1 VQFIINFYNFIKK
14 LSFLIS
20 KKNKKKSIKILI
32 GMVIVALAE
41 VLGLGLIYPTIQQV
55 LGNKI
60 DFLNEFNFYKNLNGS
75 EQLLLVLIVIFFV
88 FLLKNI
94 FTILFIIYRSTFMQN
109 FLTNLRKKL
118 YKLYVN
124 QNFKSFIDKNSPDI
138 LRNIQIE
145 TTVVMRS
152 LEGFINILSETLI
165 LLGILTLLIF
175 LAPLPS
181 TIIILMCFLFFL
193 IYVKTFK
200 KNIFK
205 LGKER
210 FELDSSLISHVNSS
224 LGNYK
229 EILIYNIFSFFN
241 QKFDDTGSRLNKNMR
256 NIMVLSQSM
265 RVIIEQFGIIVILG
279 LSFYFYNT
287 SENLSSNTALLGSYV
302 YAFFKILPSLNKI
315 TLNVQAIINGK
326 HSVEYL
332 CGEIQ
337 RLENLQNPNSN
348 KRIENLEKFHHL
360 KIQDLDFKI
369 GDKYILKNINLEI
382 NSNDK
387 IGIMGES
394 GSGKTTLLNLIMGLV
409 EPYRGKIILNGS
421 SNLKNLKHNIAF
433 VSQSNH
439 IMNDTLK
446 NNVTF
451 GQYKNNEIDE
461 KKFWNSIK
469 KSGLEKFT
477 MSLKNKENTMIN
489 ENATNISGGES
500 QRILIARA
508 LYFASDIII
517 LDEFSSALDIQTENK
532 ILEEINQIDK
542 TIIIVSHR
550 KNTFKNLKKIYQVD
564 NKSLNKIDV

>member
-1 VQFIINFYNFIKK
+1 MQFIINFYNFIKK

-20 KKNKKKSIKILI
+20 KKNQKKSIKILI

-88 FLLKNI
+88 FLFKNI

-124 QNFKSFIDKNSPDI
+124 QNFKSFVDKNSPDI

-152 LEGFINILSETLI
+152 LEGLINILSETLI

-181 TIIILMCFLFFL
+181 TIIILLCFLFFL
-193 IYVKTFK
+193 IYVLTFK
-200 KNIFK
+200 KKIFK

-256 NIMVLSQSM
+256 NTMVLSQSL
-265 RVIIEQFGIIVILG
+265 RVIIEQFGIIIILG
-279 LSFYFYNT
+279 LSFYFYNK
-287 SENLSSNTALLGSYV
+287 SENFSSNTALLGAYV
-302 YAFFKILPSLNKI
+302 YAFFKILPSLGKI
-315 TLNVQAIINGK
+315 TLNLQAIINGK

-332 CGEIQ
+332 CDEIQ
-337 RLENLQNPNSN
+337 RLENLQNPNIN
-348 KRIENLEKFHHL
+348 KKIENLEKFHHL

-421 SNLKNLKHNIAF
+421 SNLKNLNHNIAF

-451 GQYKNNEIDE
+451 GQYRNNEIDE

-469 KSGLEKFT
+469 KSGLERFT
-477 MSLKNKENTMIN
+477 MSLKNKENTIIN

-532 ILEEINQIDK
+532 ILDEINQIDK

-550 KNTFKNLKKIYQVD
+550 KNTFKNLKKIYQID

>member
-1 VQFIINFYNFIKK
+1 MQFIINFYNFIKK

-75 EQLLLVLIVIFFV
+75 EQLLLVLVVIFFV
-88 FLLKNI
+88 FLFKNI

-109 FLTNLRKKL
+109 FLINLRKKL

-124 QNFKSFIDKNSPDI
+124 QNFKSFVDKNSPDI

-152 LEGFINILSETLI
+152 LEGLINILSETLI

-193 IYVKTFK
+193 IYVLTFK
-200 KNIFK
+200 KKIFK

-256 NIMVLSQSM
+256 NTMVLSQSL

-279 LSFYFYNT
+279 LSFYFYNI
-287 SENLSSNTALLGSYV
+287 SENFSSNTALLGAYV

-315 TLNVQAIINGK
+315 TLNLQAIINGK

-332 CGEIQ
+332 CDEIQ
-337 RLENLQNPNSN
+337 RLENLQNPNIN
-348 KRIENLEKFHHL
+348 KKIENLEKFYHL
-360 KIQDLDFKI
+360 KIQDVDFKI

-421 SNLKNLKHNIAF
+421 SNLKNLNHNIAF

-451 GQYKNNEIDE
+451 GQYRNNEIDE
-461 KKFWNSIK
+461 KKFWNSIR
-469 KSGLEKFT
+469 KSGLEKFI
-477 MSLKNKENTMIN
+477 MNLKNKENTIIN
-489 ENATNISGGES
+489 EDATNISGGES

-532 ILEEINQIDK
+532 ILDEINQIDK

-550 KNTFKNLKKIYQVD
+550 KNTFKNLKKIYQID

>member
-1 VQFIINFYNFIKK
+1 MQFIINFYNFIKK

-75 EQLLLVLIVIFFV
+75 EQLLLVLVVIFFV
-88 FLLKNI
+88 FLFKNI

-109 FLTNLRKKL
+109 FLINLRKKL

-124 QNFKSFIDKNSPDI
+124 QNFKSFVDKNSPDI

-152 LEGFINILSETLI
+152 LEGLINILSETLI

-193 IYVKTFK
+193 IYVLTFK
-200 KNIFK
+200 KKIFK

-256 NIMVLSQSM
+256 NTMVLSQSL

-279 LSFYFYNT
+279 LSFYFYNI
-287 SENLSSNTALLGSYV
+287 SENFSSNTALLGAYV

-315 TLNVQAIINGK
+315 TLNLQAIINGK

-332 CGEIQ
+332 CDEIQ
-337 RLENLQNPNSN
+337 RLENLQNPNIN
-348 KRIENLEKFHHL
+348 KKIENLEKFYHL
-360 KIQDLDFKI
+360 KIQDVDFKI

-421 SNLKNLKHNIAF
+421 SNLKNLNHNIAF

-451 GQYKNNEIDE
+451 GQYRNNEIDE
-461 KKFWNSIK
+461 KKFWNSIR
-469 KSGLEKFT
+469 KSGLEKFI
-477 MSLKNKENTMIN
+477 MNLKNKENTIIN
-489 ENATNISGGES
+489 EDATNISGGES

-508 LYFASDIII
+508 LYFVSDIII

-532 ILEEINQIDK
+532 ILDEINQIDK

-550 KNTFKNLKKIYQVD
+550 KNTFKNLKKIYQID

>member
-41 VLGLGLIYPTIQQV
+41 VLGLGLIYPIIQQV

-348 KRIENLEKFHHL
+348 KKIENLEKFQHL

>member
-1 VQFIINFYNFIKK
+1 MQFIINFYNFIKN

-75 EQLLLVLIVIFFV
+75 EQLLLVLVVIFFV
-88 FLLKNI
+88 FLFKNI

-109 FLTNLRKKL
+109 FLINLRKKL

-124 QNFKSFIDKNSPDI
+124 QNFKSFVDKNSPDI

-152 LEGFINILSETLI
+152 LEGLINILSETLI

-193 IYVKTFK
+193 IYVLTFK
-200 KNIFK
+200 KKIFK

-256 NIMVLSQSM
+256 NTMVLSQSL

-279 LSFYFYNT
+279 LSFYFYNI
-287 SENLSSNTALLGSYV
+287 SENFSSNTALLGAYV

-315 TLNVQAIINGK
+315 TLNLQAIINGK

-332 CGEIQ
+332 CDEIQ
-337 RLENLQNPNSN
+337 RLENLQNPNIN
-348 KRIENLEKFHHL
+348 KKIENLEKFYHL
-360 KIQDLDFKI
+360 KIQDVDFKI

-421 SNLKNLKHNIAF
+421 SNLKNLNHNIAF

-451 GQYKNNEIDE
+451 GQYRNNEIDE
-461 KKFWNSIK
+461 KKFWNSIR
-469 KSGLEKFT
+469 KSGLEKFI
-477 MSLKNKENTMIN
+477 MNLKNKENTIIN
-489 ENATNISGGES
+489 EDATNISGGES

-508 LYFASDIII
+508 LYFVSDIII

-532 ILEEINQIDK
+532 ILDEINQIDK

-550 KNTFKNLKKIYQVD
+550 KNTFKNLKKIYQID

>member
-1 VQFIINFYNFIKK
+1 
-14 LSFLIS
+14 
-20 KKNKKKSIKILI
+20 
-32 GMVIVALAE
+32 MVIVALAE
-41 VLGLGLIYPTIQQV
+41 VLGLGLIYPIIQQV

-348 KRIENLEKFHHL
+348 KKIENLEKFQHL

>member
-20 KKNKKKSIKILI
+20 KKNQKKSIKILI

-88 FLLKNI
+88 FLFKNI

-124 QNFKSFIDKNSPDI
+124 QNFKSFVDKNSPDI

-152 LEGFINILSETLI
+152 LEGLINILSETLI

-181 TIIILMCFLFFL
+181 TIIILLCFLFFL
-193 IYVKTFK
+193 IYVLTFK
-200 KNIFK
+200 KKIFK

-256 NIMVLSQSM
+256 NTMVLSQSL
-265 RVIIEQFGIIVILG
+265 RVIIEQFGIIIILG
-279 LSFYFYNT
+279 LSFYFYNK
-287 SENLSSNTALLGSYV
+287 SENFSSNTALLGAYV
-302 YAFFKILPSLNKI
+302 YAFFKILPSLGKI
-315 TLNVQAIINGK
+315 TLNLQAIINGN

-332 CGEIQ
+332 CDEIQ
-337 RLENLQNPNSN
+337 RLENLQNPNIN
-348 KRIENLEKFHHL
+348 KKIENLEKFHHL

-421 SNLKNLKHNIAF
+421 SNLKNLNHNIAF

-461 KKFWNSIK
+461 KKFWNSIR
-469 KSGLEKFT
+469 KSGLEKFI
-477 MSLKNKENTMIN
+477 MSLKNKENTIIN
-489 ENATNISGGES
+489 EDATNISGGES

-550 KNTFKNLKKIYQVD
+550 KNTFKNLKKIYQID

>member
-1 VQFIINFYNFIKK
+1 
-14 LSFLIS
+14 
-20 KKNKKKSIKILI
+20 
-32 GMVIVALAE
+32 MVIVALAE
-41 VLGLGLIYPTIQQV
+41 VLGLGLIYPIIQQV

-256 NIMVLSQSM
+256 NIMVLSQSL

-348 KRIENLEKFHHL
+348 KKIENLEKFQHL

>member
-1 VQFIINFYNFIKK
+1 
-14 LSFLIS
+14 
-20 KKNKKKSIKILI
+20 
-32 GMVIVALAE
+32 MVIVALAE
-41 VLGLGLIYPTIQQV
+41 VLGLGLIYPIIQQV

>member
-1 VQFIINFYNFIKK
+1 MQFIINFYNFIKK

-20 KKNKKKSIKILI
+20 KKNQKKSIKILI

-88 FLLKNI
+88 FLFKNI

-124 QNFKSFIDKNSPDI
+124 QNFKSFVDKNSPDI

-152 LEGFINILSETLI
+152 LEGLINILSETLI

-181 TIIILMCFLFFL
+181 TIIILLCFLFFL
-193 IYVKTFK
+193 IYVLTFK
-200 KNIFK
+200 KKIFK

-256 NIMVLSQSM
+256 NTMVLSQSL
-265 RVIIEQFGIIVILG
+265 RVIIEQFGIIIILG
-279 LSFYFYNT
+279 LSFYFYNK
-287 SENLSSNTALLGSYV
+287 SENFSSNTALLGAYV
-302 YAFFKILPSLNKI
+302 YAFFKILP
-315 TLNVQAIINGK
+315 
-326 HSVEYL
+326 
-332 CGEIQ
+332 
-337 RLENLQNPNSN
+337 
-348 KRIENLEKFHHL
+348 
-360 KIQDLDFKI
+360 
-369 GDKYILKNINLEI
+369 
-382 NSNDK
+382 
-387 IGIMGES
+387 
-394 GSGKTTLLNLIMGLV
+394 
-409 EPYRGKIILNGS
+409 
-421 SNLKNLKHNIAF
+421 
-433 VSQSNH
+433 
-439 IMNDTLK
+439 
-446 NNVTF
+446 
-451 GQYKNNEIDE
+451 
-461 KKFWNSIK
+461 
-469 KSGLEKFT
+469 
-477 MSLKNKENTMIN
+477 
-489 ENATNISGGES
+489 
-500 QRILIARA
+500 
-508 LYFASDIII
+508 
-517 LDEFSSALDIQTENK
+517 
-532 ILEEINQIDK
+532 
-542 TIIIVSHR
+542 
-550 KNTFKNLKKIYQVD
+550 
-564 NKSLNKIDV
+564 

>member
-1 VQFIINFYNFIKK
+1 MQFIINFYNFIKK

-20 KKNKKKSIKILI
+20 KKNQKKSIKILI

-88 FLLKNI
+88 FLFKNI

-124 QNFKSFIDKNSPDI
+124 QNFKSFVDKNSPDI
-138 LRNIQIE
+138 LRNIQTE

-152 LEGFINILSETLI
+152 LEGFINILSEILI

-181 TIIILMCFLFFL
+181 TIIILLCFLFFL
-193 IYVKTFK
+193 IYVLTFK
-200 KNIFK
+200 KKIFK

-256 NIMVLSQSM
+256 NTMVLSQSL
-265 RVIIEQFGIIVILG
+265 RVIIEQFGIIIILG
-279 LSFYFYNT
+279 LSFYFYNK
-287 SENLSSNTALLGSYV
+287 SENFSSNTALLGAYV
-302 YAFFKILPSLNKI
+302 YAFFKILPSLGKI
-315 TLNVQAIINGK
+315 TLNLQAIINGK

-332 CGEIQ
+332 CDEIQ
-337 RLENLQNPNSN
+337 RLENLQNPNIN
-348 KRIENLEKFHHL
+348 KKIENLEKFHHL

-421 SNLKNLKHNIAF
+421 SNLKNLNHNIAF

-451 GQYKNNEIDE
+451 GQYRNNEIDE
-461 KKFWNSIK
+461 KKFWNSIR
-469 KSGLEKFT
+469 KSGLEKFI
-477 MSLKNKENTMIN
+477 MSLKNKENTIIN
-489 ENATNISGGES
+489 EDATNISGGES

-532 ILEEINQIDK
+532 ILDEINQIDK
-542 TIIIVSHR
+542 ITMKTTHY
-550 KNTFKNLKKIYQVD
+550 NT
-564 NKSLNKIDV
+564 

>member
-1 VQFIINFYNFIKK
+1 MQFIINFYNFIKK

-20 KKNKKKSIKILI
+20 KKNQKKSIKILI

-88 FLLKNI
+88 FLFKNI

-124 QNFKSFIDKNSPDI
+124 QNFKSFVDKNSPDI

-152 LEGFINILSETLI
+152 LEGLINILSETLI

-181 TIIILMCFLFFL
+181 TIIILLCFLFFL
-193 IYVKTFK
+193 IYVLTFK
-200 KNIFK
+200 KKIFK

-241 QKFDDTGSRLNKNMR
+241 QKFDDTGYRLNKNMR
-256 NIMVLSQSM
+256 NTMILSQSL

-279 LSFYFYNT
+279 LSLYFYNI
-287 SENLSSNTALLGSYV
+287 SENFSTNTALLGAYV
-302 YAFFKILPSLNKI
+302 YAFFKILPSLGKI
-315 TLNVQAIINGK
+315 TLNLQAIINGK

-332 CGEIQ
+332 CDEIQ
-337 RLENLQNPNSN
+337 RLENLQNPNIN
-348 KRIENLEKFHHL
+348 KKIENLEKFHHL

-421 SNLKNLKHNIAF
+421 SNLKNLNHNIAF

-451 GQYKNNEIDE
+451 GQYRNNEIDE
-461 KKFWNSIK
+461 KKFWNSIR
-469 KSGLEKFT
+469 KSGLEKFI
-477 MSLKNKENTMIN
+477 MSLKNKENTIIN
-489 ENATNISGGES
+489 EDATNISGGES

-532 ILEEINQIDK
+532 ILDEINQIDK

-550 KNTFKNLKKIYQVD
+550 KNTFKNLKKIYQID

>member
-1 VQFIINFYNFIKK
+1 
-14 LSFLIS
+14 
-20 KKNKKKSIKILI
+20 
-32 GMVIVALAE
+32 MVIVALAE
-41 VLGLGLIYPTIQQV
+41 VLGLGLIYPIIQQV

-124 QNFKSFIDKNSPDI
+124 QNFKSFVDKNSPDI

-193 IYVKTFK
+193 IYVKAFK
-200 KNIFK
+200 KKIFE

-348 KRIENLEKFHHL
+348 KKIENLEKFQHL

>member
-1 VQFIINFYNFIKK
+1 MQFIINFYNFIKK

-41 VLGLGLIYPTIQQV
+41 VLGLGLIYPIIQQV

-348 KRIENLEKFHHL
+348 KKIENLEKFQHL

>member
-20 KKNKKKSIKILI
+20 KKNKKRSIKILI

-241 QKFDDTGSRLNKNMR
+241 QKFDDTGYRLNKNMR
-256 NIMVLSQSM
+256 NIMVLSQAL

-348 KRIENLEKFHHL
+348 KKIENLEKFQHL

>member
-41 VLGLGLIYPTIQQV
+41 VLSLGLIYPTIQQV
-55 LGNKI
+55 LGNKT

-88 FLLKNI
+88 FLFKNI

-124 QNFKSFIDKNSPDI
+124 QNFKSFVDKNSPDI

-152 LEGFINILSETLI
+152 LEGLINILSETLI

-193 IYVKTFK
+193 IYILTFK
-200 KNIFK
+200 KKIFK

-256 NIMVLSQSM
+256 NTMVLSQSL

-279 LSFYFYNT
+279 LSFYIYNI
-287 SENLSSNTALLGSYV
+287 SENFLSNTALLGAYV
-302 YAFFKILPSLNKI
+302 YAFFKILPSLSKI
-315 TLNVQAIINGK
+315 TLNLQAIINGK

-332 CGEIQ
+332 CDEIQ
-337 RLENLQNPNSN
+337 RLKNLQNPNIN
-348 KRIENLEKFHHL
+348 KKIENLEKFHHL

-421 SNLKNLKHNIAF
+421 SNLKNLNHNIAF

-451 GQYKNNEIDE
+451 GQYRNNEIDE
-461 KKFWNSIK
+461 KKFWNSIR
-469 KSGLEKFT
+469 KSGLEKFI
-477 MSLKNKENTMIN
+477 MSLKNKENTIIN
-489 ENATNISGGES
+489 EDATNISGGES

-532 ILEEINQIDK
+532 ILDEINQIDK

-550 KNTFKNLKKIYQVD
+550 KNTFKNLKKIYQID

>member
-1 VQFIINFYNFIKK
+1 
-14 LSFLIS
+14 
-20 KKNKKKSIKILI
+20 
-32 GMVIVALAE
+32 MVIVALAE
-41 VLGLGLIYPTIQQV
+41 VLGLGLIYPIIQQV

-124 QNFKSFIDKNSPDI
+124 QNFKSFVDKNSPDI

-348 KRIENLEKFHHL
+348 KKIENLEKFQHL

>member
-1 VQFIINFYNFIKK
+1 MQFIINFYNFIKK

-20 KKNKKKSIKILI
+20 KKNQKKSIKILI

-88 FLLKNI
+88 FLFKNI

-124 QNFKSFIDKNSPDI
+124 QNFKSFVDKNSPDI

-152 LEGFINILSETLI
+152 LEGLINILSETLI

-181 TIIILMCFLFFL
+181 TIIILLCFLFFL
-193 IYVKTFK
+193 IYVLTFK
-200 KNIFK
+200 KKIFK

-256 NIMVLSQSM
+256 NTMVLSQSL
-265 RVIIEQFGIIVILG
+265 RVIIEQFGIIIILG
-279 LSFYFYNT
+279 LSFYFYNK
-287 SENLSSNTALLGSYV
+287 SENFSSNTALLGAYV
-302 YAFFKILPSLNKI
+302 YAFFKILPSLGKI
-315 TLNVQAIINGK
+315 TLNLQAIINGK

-332 CGEIQ
+332 CDEIQ
-337 RLENLQNPNSN
+337 RLENLQNPNIN
-348 KRIENLEKFHHL
+348 KKIENLEKFHHL

-421 SNLKNLKHNIAF
+421 SNLKNLNHNIAF

-451 GQYKNNEIDE
+451 GQYRNNEIDE
-461 KKFWNSIK
+461 KKFWNSIR
-469 KSGLEKFT
+469 KSGLEKFI
-477 MSLKNKENTMIN
+477 MSLKNKENTIIN
-489 ENATNISGGES
+489 EDATNISGGES

-532 ILEEINQIDK
+532 ILDEINQIDK

-550 KNTFKNLKKIYQVD
+550 KNTFKNLKKIYQID
-564 NKSLNKIDV
+564 NKSLNKKYV

>member
-1 VQFIINFYNFIKK
+1 MQFIINFYNFIKK

-20 KKNKKKSIKILI
+20 KKNQKKSIKILI

-88 FLLKNI
+88 FLFKNI

-124 QNFKSFIDKNSPDI
+124 QNFKSFVDKNSPDI
-138 LRNIQIE
+138 LRNIQTE

-152 LEGFINILSETLI
+152 LEGFINILSEILI

-193 IYVKTFK
+193 IYVKAFK
-200 KNIFK
+200 KKIFK

-256 NIMVLSQSM
+256 NTMVLSQSL
-265 RVIIEQFGIIVILG
+265 RVIIEQFGIIIILG
-279 LSFYFYNT
+279 LSFYFYNK
-287 SENLSSNTALLGSYV
+287 SENFSSNTALLGAYV
-302 YAFFKILPSLNKI
+302 YAFFKILPSLGKI
-315 TLNVQAIINGK
+315 TLNLQAIINGK

-332 CGEIQ
+332 CDEIQ
-337 RLENLQNPNSN
+337 RLENLQNPNIN
-348 KRIENLEKFHHL
+348 KKIENLEKFHHL

-421 SNLKNLKHNIAF
+421 SNLKNLNHNIAF

-451 GQYKNNEIDE
+451 GQYRNNEIDE
-461 KKFWNSIK
+461 KKFWNSIR
-469 KSGLEKFT
+469 KSGLEKFI
-477 MSLKNKENTMIN
+477 MSLKNKENTIIN
-489 ENATNISGGES
+489 EDATNISGGES

-532 ILEEINQIDK
+532 ILDEINQIDK

-550 KNTFKNLKKIYQVD
+550 KNTFKNLKKIYQID

>member
-1 VQFIINFYNFIKK
+1 
-14 LSFLIS
+14 
-20 KKNKKKSIKILI
+20 
-32 GMVIVALAE
+32 MVIVALAE

-75 EQLLLVLIVIFFV
+75 EQLLLVLVVIFFV
-88 FLLKNI
+88 FLFKNI

-109 FLTNLRKKL
+109 FLINLRKKL

-124 QNFKSFIDKNSPDI
+124 QNFKSFVDKNSPDI

-152 LEGFINILSETLI
+152 LEGLINILSETLI

-193 IYVKTFK
+193 IYVLTFK
-200 KNIFK
+200 KKIFK

-256 NIMVLSQSM
+256 NTMVLSQSL

-279 LSFYFYNT
+279 LSFYFYNI
-287 SENLSSNTALLGSYV
+287 SENFSSNTALLGAYV

-315 TLNVQAIINGK
+315 TLNLQAIINGK

-332 CGEIQ
+332 CDEIQ
-337 RLENLQNPNSN
+337 RLENLQNPNIN
-348 KRIENLEKFHHL
+348 KKIENLEKFYHL
-360 KIQDLDFKI
+360 KIQDVDFKI

-421 SNLKNLKHNIAF
+421 SNLKNLNHNIAF

-451 GQYKNNEIDE
+451 GQYRNNEIDE
-461 KKFWNSIK
+461 KKFWNSIR
-469 KSGLEKFT
+469 KSGLEKFI
-477 MSLKNKENTMIN
+477 MNLKNKENTIIN
-489 ENATNISGGES
+489 EDATNISGGES

-532 ILEEINQIDK
+532 ILDEINQIDK

-550 KNTFKNLKKIYQVD
+550 KNTFKNLKKIYQID

>member
-1 VQFIINFYNFIKK
+1 MQFIINFYNFIKK

-20 KKNKKKSIKILI
+20 KKNQKKSIKILI

-88 FLLKNI
+88 FLFKNI

-124 QNFKSFIDKNSPDI
+124 QNFKSFVDKNSPDI

-152 LEGFINILSETLI
+152 LEGLINILSETLI

-181 TIIILMCFLFFL
+181 TIIILLCFLFFL
-193 IYVKTFK
+193 IYVLTFK
-200 KNIFK
+200 KKIFK

-256 NIMVLSQSM
+256 NTMVLSQSL
-265 RVIIEQFGIIVILG
+265 RVIIEQFGIIIILG
-279 LSFYFYNT
+279 LSFYFYNK
-287 SENLSSNTALLGSYV
+287 SENFSSNTALLGAYV
-302 YAFFKILPSLNKI
+302 YAFFKILPSLGKI
-315 TLNVQAIINGK
+315 TLNLQAIINGK

-332 CGEIQ
+332 CDEIQ
-337 RLENLQNPNSN
+337 RLENLQNPNIN
-348 KRIENLEKFHHL
+348 KKIENLEKFHHL

-421 SNLKNLKHNIAF
+421 SNLKNLNHNIAF

-451 GQYKNNEIDE
+451 GQYRNNEIDE
-461 KKFWNSIK
+461 KKFWNSIR
-469 KSGLEKFT
+469 KSGLEKFI
-477 MSLKNKENTMIN
+477 MSLKNKENTIIN
-489 ENATNISGGES
+489 EDATNISGGES

-532 ILEEINQIDK
+532 ILDEINQIDK

-550 KNTFKNLKKIYQVD
+550 KNTFKNLKKIYQID

>member
-1 VQFIINFYNFIKK
+1 
-14 LSFLIS
+14 
-20 KKNKKKSIKILI
+20 
-32 GMVIVALAE
+32 
-41 VLGLGLIYPTIQQV
+41 LGLIYPTIQQV

-348 KRIENLEKFHHL
+348 KKIENLEKFQHL